1 MARSLTFCAGELPAK
16 YNSGSSYKS
25 GDVIVADGPVR
36 VWGVSG
42 YNSATSAVWVM
53 LFDASALPVNG
64 VAPDVLIYVAAQS
77 GFSWQSAAAGLGSG
91 FANGLCW
98 AQSTSAPQ
106 LSLATSGAVYL
117 RADFD

>member
-1 MARSLTFCAGELPAK
+1 MARSLTFSAGELPAK
-16 YNSGSSYKS
+16 YNSGASYKS
-25 GDVIVADGPVR
+25 SDVIAASGPVR

-42 YNSATSAVWVM
+42 YNSGSSAAWIM
-53 LFDASALPVNG
+53 LFDAGAVPANG
-64 VAPDVLIYVAAQS
+64 VAADVLIYAPAQS

-106 LSLATSGAVYL
+106 LNLAASGAIYL

>member
-1 MARSLTFCAGELPAK
+1 MARSLTFSAGELPAK

-25 GDVIVADGPVR
+25 SDVVIAVGPVR

-42 YNSATSAVWVM
+42 YNSSASPVWVM
-53 LFDASALPVNG
+53 LFDASTVPANG
-64 VAPDVLIYVAAQS
+64 AAPDVLIYAAAQS
-77 GFSWQSAAAGLGSG
+77 GFGWQSAAAALGSG
-91 FANGLCW
+91 FSNGLCW

-106 LSLATSGAVYL
+106 LSLATGGAVYL